1 MNTFIFIICVSFI
14 FFLPGRMSQNDRKP
28 EVVLTNGSMQ
38 TVLPCSIPN
47 AEQVV
52 WEFKPAS
59 GDQRTEICKID
70 KGNEQ
75 CDSTL
80 FPNIKLVD
88 LHELRRGNY
97 SLQLVANNT
106 DVGTYYCKS
115 NSSSVQ
121 EKEIRLI
128 SFKVSATPENAIL
141 EGATVQLMLESSDIS
156 YFHNMTWS
164 VPSNSVTGKGIEI
177 SWSLNNEKIIKN
189 SRFEFDYRSLNISR
203 FRSNDTGRYVYTVKR
218 SKGSSAFYS
227 ISIQKAG
234 ATTSQA
240 TTSTT
245 SLSTAGATTSQA
257 TTSTTSL
264 STAGATTSQAT
275 TSTTSL
281 STAGATTSQATT
293 STTSLSTAGATTSQA
308 TTSTTTLSTAGTW
321 IATFLFGT
329 LGIMIIIILLCI
341 IIKKKC
347 TSPGDPDTV
356 QAATVDSEV
365 PYATINLAALNK
377 AEPSAPVTTENALY
391 AEVKTQQ
398 AEPTTNEMS
407 V

>member
-257 TTSTTSL
+257 TTSTT
-264 STAGATTSQAT
+264 
-275 TSTTSL
+275 
-281 STAGATTSQATT
+281 
-293 STTSLSTAGATTSQA
+293 
-308 TTSTTTLSTAGTW
+308 TLSTAGTW

>member
-1 MNTFIFIICVSFI
+1 
-14 FFLPGRMSQNDRKP
+14 MSQNDRKP

>member
-1 MNTFIFIICVSFI
+1 MNSFTFVFCLPLIYS
-14 FFLPGRMSQNDRKP
+14 LPGKMSQNDRKP

-177 SWSLNNEKIIKN
+177 SWSLNNEKISKN
-189 SRFEFDYRSLNISR
+189 SHFEFDYRSLNISR
-203 FRSNDTGRYVYTVKR
+203 FRSKDTGHYVYTVKR

-227 ISIQKAG
+227 ISLQIAG

-245 SLSTAGATTSQA
+245 SLSTAGTAASQ
-257 TTSTTSL
+257 TIKSL
-264 STAGATTSQAT
+264 STTGAITSQT
-275 TSTTSL
+275 TQSPLTTDSFNN
-281 STAGATTSQATT
+281 SKSG
-293 STTSLSTAGATTSQA
+293 
-308 TTSTTTLSTAGTW
+308 
-321 IATFLFGT
+321 
-329 LGIMIIIILLCI
+329 IIIGGVLIGLVVFLLTPILI
-341 IIKKKC
+341 VWFIKKHCQSEEGPYVNVRPQRKN
-347 TSPGDPDTV
+347 TEPD
-356 QAATVDSEV
+356 AADMDSTYMGLKLE
-365 PYATINLAALNK
+365 
-377 AEPSAPVTTENALY
+377 E
-391 AEVKTQQ
+391 Q
-398 AEPTTNEMS
+398 S
-407 V
+407 VYSHLRR

>member
-1 MNTFIFIICVSFI
+1 MNSFTFVFCLPLIYS
-14 FFLPGRMSQNDRKP
+14 LPGKMSQNDRKP

-177 SWSLNNEKIIKN
+177 SWSLNNEKISKN
-189 SRFEFDYRSLNISR
+189 SHFEFDYRSLNISR
-203 FRSNDTGRYVYTVKR
+203 FRSKDTGHYVYTVKR

-227 ISIQKAG
+227 ISLQIAG

-245 SLSTAGATTSQA
+245 SLSTAGTAASQ
-257 TTSTTSL
+257 TIKSL
-264 STAGATTSQAT
+264 STTGAITSQT
-275 TSTTSL
+275 TQSPLTTDSFNN
-281 STAGATTSQATT
+281 SKSG
-293 STTSLSTAGATTSQA
+293 
-308 TTSTTTLSTAGTW
+308 
-321 IATFLFGT
+321 
-329 LGIMIIIILLCI
+329 IIIGGVLIGLVVFLLTPILI
-341 IIKKKC
+341 VWFIKKHC
-347 TSPGDPDTV
+347 
-356 QAATVDSEV
+356 QSEEG
-365 PYATINLAALNK
+365 PYVNVRPQRKNT
-377 AEPSAPVTTENALY
+377 EPSIHVFFFRMQLIWIPLIWV
-391 AEVKTQQ
+391 
-398 AEPTTNEMS
+398 
-407 V
+407 